1 MLQDIE
7 LMTVTCVVVPLITSI
22 IAGLLG
28 RVIGRSGAHY
38 VTIAGLLLSFGL
50 AIALFS
56 QVVVLGNGPYN
67 FTVYQWVAS
76 GSFHFPVGFLLDPLS
91 ACMMLLVTFVSLLVH
106 IYSIGYMAEDEGYQ
120 RFFCYMSLFTFAML
134 MLVLANNFF
143 TLFFGWEGVGLVSYL
158 LIGFWFT
165 KETAAFGSLKAF
177 IANRVGDMG
186 MILGIG
192 GVLTYVGSLNYTN
205 AFHHAQSLST
215 QTMMIVPGLHWSVLT
230 VICLLLFI
238 GAMGKSAQMPLHIWL
253 PESMEGPTPI
263 SAMIH
268 AATMVTAGVYTVAR
282 LSPMFEYST
291 VALSVVLVLGATTC
305 LFCGLLGVVQHDI
318 KRVIAYSTLSQ
329 LGYMMAAVGAS
340 AYSAGMFH
348 LFTHGCFKALLF
360 LAAGSVIVANHHE
373 QDMRKMGGL
382 YRYMP
387 ITYLTFLIGGLALS
401 AIPPFAGFYSKD
413 TIIEAVGHSQ
423 IPGAYYAYICVLLG
437 AFVTALYTFRAFFL
451 TFHGKENIPEE
462 TKKHLHETSWVMTL
476 PLILLAVPSIIL
488 GFILIKPLIYSQP
501 GLLGHTLFVKS
512 GHDVLGPMASEF
524 HGAGYM
530 AIHALVTPAFWL
542 AILGVIVAWLF
553 TVRSPQ
559 LGDIAKKQFSY
570 VHYALIKKYGFD
582 DFNQIVLVRGTR
594 RIGHYLLRIIDI
606 KLIDQMLV
614 NGSGH
619 LFVWCA
625 RLTRK
630 VQSGQL
636 YHYVFAMILGLVAL
650 LVWQLI

>member
-1 MLQDIE
+1 MLHGIE
-7 LMTVTCVVVPLITSI
+7 LLTVVCVVIPLITSVF
-22 IAGLLG
+22 AGLLG
-28 RVIGRSGAHY
+28 RVIGRSGAHII
-38 VTIAGLLLSFGL
+38 TIGGMVISFIL
-50 AIALFS
+50 AVFLFHD
-56 QVVVLGNGPYN
+56 VVIMGQGPYN
-67 FTVYQWVAS
+67 FTVYQWVSS
-76 GSFHFPVGFLLDPLS
+76 GTFQFPVGFLLDRLS
-91 ACMMLLVTFVSLLVH
+91 ASMMLLVTFVSMLVH
-106 IYSIGYMAEDEGYQ
+106 LYSIGYMAEDDGYQ

-177 IANRVGDMG
+177 LVNRVGDMG

-192 GVLTYVGSLNYTN
+192 GVLTYVGSLQYNE
-205 AFHHAQSLST
+205 AFNQAQALSS
-215 QTMMIVPGLHWSVLT
+215 QTMMILPGVQWSVLT
-230 VICLLLFI
+230 VICILLFV
-238 GAMGKSAQMPLHIWL
+238 GAMGKSAQMPLHVWL

-268 AATMVTAGVYTVAR
+268 AATMVTAGVYMVAR

-291 VALSVVLVLGATTC
+291 IALSLVLVLGATTC

-340 AYSAGMFH
+340 AYSAGLFH

-387 ITYLTFLIGGLALS
+387 ITYITFLIGALALS

-413 TIIEAVGHSQ
+413 TIIEAVRHSS

-451 TFHGKENIPEE
+451 TFHGQEKIPEA

-476 PLILLAVPSIIL
+476 PLILLAIPSVLL
-488 GFILIKPLIYSQP
+488 GYVLISPLVYGQP
-501 GLLGHTLFVKS
+501 GLLGHTIFVTQT
-512 GHDVLGPMASEF
+512 HDVLGAMAGDY
-524 HGAGYM
+524 HGASYM

-542 AILGVIVAWLF
+542 AIIGVIVAWLF
-553 TVRSPQ
+553 NTGMPY
-559 LGDIAKKQFSY
+559 LGEYTKQRFANI
-570 VHYALIKKYGFD
+570 HYIMTKKYGFD

-594 RIGHYLLRIIDI
+594 RIGHQLLRVIDI
-606 KLIDQMLV
+606 RLIDKIMV
-614 NGSGH
+614 NGSGL

-630 VQSGQL
+630 IQSGQL
-636 YHYVFAMILGLVAL
+636 YHYVFAMILGLVVL
-650 LVWQLI
+650 LFWQLR